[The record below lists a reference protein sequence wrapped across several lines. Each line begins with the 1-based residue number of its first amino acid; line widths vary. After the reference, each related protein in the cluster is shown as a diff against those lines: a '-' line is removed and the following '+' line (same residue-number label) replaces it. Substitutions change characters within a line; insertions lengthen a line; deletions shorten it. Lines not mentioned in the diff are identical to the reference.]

1 MTFLHRV
8 SAILISLSLA
18 ACGGGGGNA
27 GTGNATIGVDG
38 SGPAAASKNQ
48 LFVGDS
54 NNFAFAV
61 FTTLKPA
68 AGSNIAANVLGIG
81 QLPMWLGIAYDSKID
96 RLYANDAKVINIFD
110 KASALNGK
118 IAPTRIVTPLIAG
131 LTLLNGMQLDKGSD
145 TLYIGYATASSNYS
159 VAVFTN
165 ATNMSG
171 SVAPSR
177 VITGIN
183 AGYFVVDTQHDIL
196 YTKDRGSVES
206 KVYAYPD
213 QSLINGAAPF
223 STRKTLS
230 LPLGNLAGLALDAK
244 RDRLYVGVL
253 RGFTA
258 SGGVG
263 VVEAAST
270 RGTVSSAGAD
280 HTPASLISLPN
291 GALGDIGL
299 AYDPNNDRLYAGL
312 DNNVYILDT
321 VSQLQ
326 GGTSANALL
335 VMAPVGSYIT
345 TFAFP

>member
-1 MTFLHRV
+1 MTILQRV
-8 SAILISLSLA
+8 GALLITLSLA

-27 GTGNATIGVDG
+27 GTGNATIGDG
-38 SGPAAASKNQ
+38 SGPGAATKNQ

-54 NNFAFAV
+54 NKFAFAV

-68 AGSNIAANVLGIG
+68 AGTSIAANVLDIG
-81 QLPMWLGIAYDSKID
+81 QLPMWLGMAYDSKID

-118 IAPTRIVTPLIAG
+118 IAATRIVTPLIPG
-131 LTLLNGMQLDKGSD
+131 LTLLNGMQLDKNSD
-145 TLYIGYATASSNYS
+145 TLYIGYATNSSTYA
-159 VAVFTN
+159 VAVFPN

-171 SVAPSR
+171 NVAPSR
-177 VITGIN
+177 VMTGVN
-183 AGYFVVDTQHDIL
+183 AGYFVVDTQHNIL
-196 YTKDRGSVES
+196 YTKDRSSAES
-206 KVYAYPD
+206 KVYAFPD
-213 QSLINGAAPF
+213 QSMINGAAPF
-223 STRKTLS
+223 ATRKTLS
-230 LPLGNLAGLALDAK
+230 LPLGSLAGLALDTK
-244 RDRLYVGVL
+244 HDRLYVGVL
-253 RGFTA
+253 RSFSA

-270 RGTVSSAGAD
+270 RGTVNAAGAD

-321 VSQLQ
+321 VSTLQ
-326 GGTSANALL
+326 AGTPANAVL
-335 VMAPVGSYIT
+335 VTAPTGSYIT